1 MKEIRQTTN
10 KNLKQQL
17 SSNEIKREE
26 ILKSTSKGNVIIDG
40 NNGTIRFER
49 RINQPKEIIWNAITD
64 QKEIFR
70 WLPDYKGTF
79 EKNKDGT
86 IDLLNVVSGSHV
98 TGKVLSYDLYHV
110 FEHEWHIA
118 PNQMFP
124 QGEPKSVIRWELE
137 TNGKSGTLVVVTH
150 THLTKSTALTF
161 APGWH
166 AYLDRLESVLANHEP
181 PNWAHRFAE
190 VKELYST

>member
-1 MKEIRQTTN
+1 MKEIRTTTN
-10 KNLKQQL
+10 KYLKQQL
-17 SSNEIKREE
+17 SSNEIRREE
-26 ILKSTSKGNVIIDG
+26 ILKSTSKGTVIIDG
-40 NNGTIRFER
+40 NYGTIRFER
-49 RINQPKEIIWNAITD
+49 QINHPKEIIWNAITD

-98 TGKVLSYDLYHV
+98 TGKVLSYDLYRV

-118 PNQMFP
+118 PNQMFSK
-124 QGEPKSVIRWELE
+124 GEPESVIRWEFE
-137 TNGKSGTLVVVTH
+137 VDGKSGTLVVVTH
-150 THLTKSTALTF
+150 TYLTKSTALTF

-166 AYLDRLESVLANHEP
+166 AYLDRLESVLSNQEP

>member
-1 MKEIRQTTN
+1 MKEIRTTTN
-10 KNLKQQL
+10 KYLKQQL
-17 SSNEIKREE
+17 SSNEIRREE
-26 ILKSTSKGNVIIDG
+26 ILKSASIGTVIIDG
-40 NNGTIRFER
+40 NYGTIRFER
-49 RINQPKEIIWNAITD
+49 QINHPKEIIWNAITD

-98 TGKVLSYDLYHV
+98 TGKVLSYDLYRV

-118 PNQMFP
+118 PNQMFSK
-124 QGEPKSVIRWELE
+124 GEPESVIRWEFE
-137 TNGKSGTLVVVTH
+137 VDGKSGTLVVVTH

-166 AYLDRLESVLANHEP
+166 AYLDRLESVLSNQEP

>member
-1 MKEIRQTTN
+1 MKEIRTTTN

-17 SSNEIKREE
+17 SSNEIRREE
-26 ILKSTSKGNVIIDG
+26 ILKSTSKGTVIIDG
-40 NNGTIRFER
+40 NYGTIRFER
-49 RINQPKEIIWNAITD
+49 QINHPKEIIWNAITD

-98 TGKVLSYDLYHV
+98 TGKVLCYDLYRV

-118 PNQMFP
+118 PNQMFSK
-124 QGEPKSVIRWELE
+124 GEPESVIRWEFE
-137 TNGKSGTLVVVTH
+137 VDGKSGTLVVVTH

-166 AYLDRLESVLANHEP
+166 VYLDRLESVLANQEP

>member
-1 MKEIRQTTN
+1 MKEIRTTTN
-10 KNLKQQL
+10 KYLKQQL
-17 SSNEIKREE
+17 SSNEIRREE
-26 ILKSTSKGNVIIDG
+26 ILKSTSKGTVIIDG
-40 NNGTIRFER
+40 NYGTIRFER
-49 RINQPKEIIWNAITD
+49 QINHPKEIIWNAITD

-98 TGKVLSYDLYHV
+98 TGKVLSYDLYRV

-118 PNQMFP
+118 PNQMFSK
-124 QGEPKSVIRWELE
+124 GEPESVIRWEFE
-137 TNGKSGTLVVVTH
+137 VDGKSGTLVVVTH

-166 AYLDRLESVLANHEP
+166 AYLDRLESVLSNQEP

>member
-1 MKEIRQTTN
+1 MKEIRTTTN

-17 SSNEIKREE
+17 SSNEIRREE
-26 ILKSTSKGNVIIDG
+26 ILKSASIGTVIIDG
-40 NNGTIRFER
+40 NYGAIRFER
-49 RINQPKEIIWNAITD
+49 QINHPKEIIWNAITD

-98 TGKVLSYDLYHV
+98 TGKVLPYDLYRV

-118 PNQMFP
+118 PNQMFSK
-124 QGEPKSVIRWELE
+124 GEPESVIRWEFE
-137 TNGKSGTLVVVTH
+137 VDGKSGTLVVVTH

-166 AYLDRLESVLANHEP
+166 AYLDRLESVLSNQEP

>member
-1 MKEIRQTTN
+1 MKEIRTTTN

-17 SSNEIKREE
+17 SSNEIRREE
-26 ILKSTSKGNVIIDG
+26 ILKSASIGTVIIDG
-40 NNGTIRFER
+40 NYGAIRFER
-49 RINQPKEIIWNAITD
+49 QINHPKEIIWNAITD

-98 TGKVLSYDLYHV
+98 TGKVLSYDLYRV

-118 PNQMFP
+118 PNQMLP
-124 QGEPKSVIRWELE
+124 KGEPESVIRWEFKVD
-137 TNGKSGTLVVVTH
+137 GKSGTLVVVTH

-166 AYLDRLESVLANHEP
+166 VYLDRLESVLANQEP